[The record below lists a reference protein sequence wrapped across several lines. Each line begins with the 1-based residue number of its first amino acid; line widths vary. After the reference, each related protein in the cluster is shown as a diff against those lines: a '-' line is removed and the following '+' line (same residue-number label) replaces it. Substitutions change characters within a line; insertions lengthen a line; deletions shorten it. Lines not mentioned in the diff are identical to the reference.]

1 MTHSTRS
8 VAQHAPSFAELGVPE
23 KLTRVLFEQG
33 MTAPF
38 PIQQR
43 TLPDSLAGRDLLG
56 RGQTGS
62 GKTIAFALPIVTR
75 LAEAGGRARSGLPR
89 SLVLVPTRELAAQV
103 QRALQPLAQ
112 AVRLTT
118 ATVYGGVGQGPQ
130 VKALRNGVDVLIACP
145 GRLEDLMRQ
154 GHVSL
159 DDVGIVVIDE
169 ADHMADLGF
178 LPAVRRIMD
187 AVPVGGQRMLFSA
200 TLDNGVDQIV
210 RRYLSSPVSHEVPH
224 EPADDAAMLHHVFAV
239 SPADKSAVIQ
249 ALASGRKR
257 CVLFTRTKRGA
268 RTLAE
273 SLTLDGIPAVDL
285 HGNLSQAARDRNL
298 AAFRD
303 GRVRVL
309 VATDVAARG
318 IHVDDIAL
326 VVHVDPPT
334 EPKAYLHR
342 SGRTARA
349 GSSGVVVTMQTPAQ
363 RSEVTQV
370 TRRAGVKPTVSAVKP
385 GSAEVAD
392 LVGPPAERIV
402 RPVEEVAVVQ
412 RPVKPRRP
420 HVTGPGA
427 RGRRPRARSPRQGSA
442 RR

>member
-1 MTHSTRS
+1 M
-8 VAQHAPSFAELGVPE
+8 SFAELGVPAP
-23 KLTRVLFEQG
+23 LTRALDDAGF
-33 MTAPF
+33 TTPF

-43 TLPDSLAGRDLLG
+43 TLPDSLAGRDVLG

-62 GKTIAFALPIVTR
+62 GKTIAFALPVLAR
-75 LAEAGGRARSGLPR
+75 LAAEHNRAMRGRPR
-89 SLVLVPTRELAAQV
+89 SLILVPTRELAAQV
-103 QRALQPLAQ
+103 QRAVQPLAA
-112 AVRLTT
+112 AVNLTT
-118 ATVYGGVGQGPQ
+118 STVYGGVSQGPQ
-130 VKALRNGVDVLIACP
+130 VKALQRGVDVLIACP

-154 GHVSL
+154 GHLGL

-178 LPAVRRIMD
+178 LPAVQRIMD
-187 AVPVGGQRMLFSA
+187 AVPKGGQRLLFSA

-210 RRYLSSPVSHEVPH
+210 RRYLVSPLSHEIAH
-224 EPADDAAMLHHVFAV
+224 QPAADSAMVHHVFTVNSSEKA
-239 SPADKSAVIQ
+239 AVIH
-249 ALASGRKR
+249 ALASGRQR

-268 RTLAE
+268 RTLAQN
-273 SLTLDGIPAVDL
+273 LALDGIPAVDL

-349 GSSGVVVTMQTPAQ
+349 GASGVVVTMQTPAQ
-363 RSEVTQV
+363 RSEVTQL
-370 TRRAGVKPTVSAVKP
+370 TKRAGVRPTVASVRP
-385 GSAEVAD
+385 GSAEVMK
-392 LVGPPAERIV
+392 LVGPPAERVVKPIT
-402 RPVEEVAVVQ
+402 PEVAE
-412 RPVKPRRP
+412 RPTRSPGKRPRP
-420 HVTGPGA
+420 HGS
-427 RGRRPRARSPRQGSA
+427 RGRSGAPRHSQGAPSRRSSGPRAAAKG
-442 RR
+442 